1 MYCIETKLVGE
12 TLFINPQSET
22 AQLNLELR
30 IGDQQELS
38 EGFWH
43 FQLSKIQKKTPITI
57 TVIGDE
63 LKIFMDDAGSLF
75 IQQIT
80 DVVGSVAFQIGCL
93 VITILDVTK
102 MPKRFGSVNVWY
114 LQEKKEYVAA

>member
-30 IGDQQELS
+30 IGDQQE
-38 EGFWH
+38 
-43 FQLSKIQKKTPITI
+43 LSKIQKKTPITI